1 MASATSSRRQEVAE
15 AGRRKLEQFRKQK
28 AAERAKKASQSS
40 TTQPV
45 VDNSQQSV
53 TDSDGV
59 VASMSNGPLN
69 QSAETSSNETHTK
82 SSFSGDVYNLSFSNI
97 APDDGSKERSK
108 QDYGQESVG
117 KVDFSNSLEV
127 IGSLKDLTGNTRR
140 EDVPYSNIDKQSSE
154 SFGLASTLRES
165 DGVPKDTSPFSGT
178 SMQMD
183 GFIHG
188 SGLISSRKDS
198 LQPTTRMAGTFHEVA
213 ENQQGSG
220 ELGGGSIVQKPTLS
234 SSYLFS
240 SPDTSSRPSESS
252 DFSVNFTS
260 SSPLNSA
267 KSEAIVKRSRPSF
280 LDSLNISRAPETQYQ
295 HPEIK
300 ADLVTSSGSQ
310 LTGSDGFGP
319 SYISGRRDS
328 NGPSLTSG
336 ASDSPNPFE
345 KFRSP
350 LYPAANGV
358 MPGFTDFSMPKQ
370 NDDFTALEQHIEDL
384 TQEKFSLQR
393 DLDASRAL
401 AESLASENS
410 SMTDTYNQ
418 QRGLVNQLKDDME
431 RLYQQI
437 QVQMGELESVRI
449 EYANAQLE
457 CNAADER
464 SQILASEVI
473 SLEDKA
479 LRLRSNELKLE
490 RELENAQ
497 AEMLSYKK
505 KLQSLEKDRQDLQST
520 IKALQEEKKVLQ
532 TMVQKASSG
541 GKSTDLS
548 KTSTSRKNASTST
561 EGLAISDTTPKSSNQ
576 ETDSATLLE
585 SDSSNTAII
594 PETGQLTLEG
604 FSLSVPADQMRVIH
618 NINTLIA
625 ELAIEKEEL
634 VQALSSELSRS
645 AQVQELNKELSRK
658 LEAQTKRLELVT
670 AQKMA
675 IDNVSP
681 EKQQLDSHV
690 VQERTPIA
698 DEGDEVVERVLGWIM
713 KMFPGGPSKRRTS
726 KLL

>member
-1 MASATSSRRQEVAE
+1 MASATSSRRQEDVE
-15 AGRRKLEQFRKQK
+15 AGRRKLEQFRKRK
-28 AAERAKKASQSS
+28 AAEKAKKASQN
-40 TTQPV
+40 TQP

-53 TDSDGV
+53 IDSDGAG
-59 VASMSNGPLN
+59 ASISNGPLK
-69 QSAETSSNETHTK
+69 QSAESTSNETHTK
-82 SSFSGDVYNLSFSNI
+82 DVYNLSFSNT
-97 APDDGSKERSK
+97 AMDDGSKERSR
-108 QDYGQESVG
+108 QDDGQESVG
-117 KVDFSNSLEV
+117 KVDFSNSLEL
-127 IGSLKDLTGNTRR
+127 IGSSKDLTVNTRP
-140 EDVPYSNIDKQSSE
+140 EVVPYSNIDKQSSE
-154 SFGLASTLRES
+154 SFDRASTLRETAS
-165 DGVPKDTSPFSGT
+165 LFSGT

-188 SGLISSRKDS
+188 SGLTSSRKDS
-198 LQPTTRMAGTFHEVA
+198 LQPTTRMAGSFDEVA
-213 ENQQGSG
+213 KNQQGSG
-220 ELGGGSIVQKPTLS
+220 ELGGSIVQKPTLS
-234 SSYLFS
+234 SSYLFN
-240 SPDTSSRPSESS
+240 SPDTSSRPSEPS
-252 DFSVNFTS
+252 DFSVNITS

-267 KSEAIVKRSRPSF
+267 KSEATVKRSRPSF

-295 HPEIK
+295 HPEIQ

-310 LTGSDGFGP
+310 LSGSDGFGP

-328 NGPSLTSG
+328 NGPSSLTSG
-336 ASDSPNPFE
+336 ASDYPNPFE
-345 KFRSP
+345 KFRSS

-418 QRGLVNQLKDDME
+418 QRSCQPTKDDME

-437 QVQMGELESVRI
+437 QAQMGELESVRV

-490 RELENAQ
+490 RELEKAQ
-497 AEMLSYKK
+497 TEMLSYKK

-548 KTSTSRKNASTST
+548 KNSTSRKNVSTST
-561 EGLAISDTTPKSSNQ
+561 EGLAISDTTPESSNQ
-576 ETDSATLLE
+576 ETDSTTLLE

-594 PETGQLTLEG
+594 PETRQLTLEG

-645 AQVQELNKELSRK
+645 AHVQELNKELSRK
-658 LEAQTKRLELVT
+658 LEAQTQRLELVT

-681 EKQQLDSHV
+681 EKQQPDTHV

>member
-1 MASATSSRRQEVAE
+1 LYT
-15 AGRRKLEQFRKQK
+15 LC
-28 AAERAKKASQSS
+28 
-40 TTQPV
+40 PV
-45 VDNSQQSV
+45 TFLSY
-53 TDSDGV
+53 
-59 VASMSNGPLN
+59 
-69 QSAETSSNETHTK
+69 
-82 SSFSGDVYNLSFSNI
+82 SFI
-97 APDDGSKERSK
+97 
-108 QDYGQESVG
+108 
-117 KVDFSNSLEV
+117 
-127 IGSLKDLTGNTRR
+127 
-140 EDVPYSNIDKQSSE
+140 
-154 SFGLASTLRES
+154 
-165 DGVPKDTSPFSGT
+165 
-178 SMQMD
+178 
-183 GFIHG
+183 
-188 SGLISSRKDS
+188 
-198 LQPTTRMAGTFHEVA
+198 FH
-213 ENQQGSG
+213 
-220 ELGGGSIVQKPTLS
+220 L
-234 SSYLFS
+234 
-240 SPDTSSRPSESS
+240 
-252 DFSVNFTS
+252 
-260 SSPLNSA
+260 
-267 KSEAIVKRSRPSF
+267 
-280 LDSLNISRAPETQYQ
+280 
-295 HPEIK
+295 
-300 ADLVTSSGSQ
+300 
-310 LTGSDGFGP
+310 
-319 SYISGRRDS
+319 
-328 NGPSLTSG
+328 
-336 ASDSPNPFE
+336 
-345 KFRSP
+345 
-350 LYPAANGV
+350 
-358 MPGFTDFSMPKQ
+358 
-370 NDDFTALEQHIEDL
+370 QHIEDL

-437 QVQMGELESVRI
+437 QAQMGELESVRV

-490 RELENAQ
+490 RELEKAQ
-497 AEMLSYKK
+497 TEMLSYKK

-548 KTSTSRKNASTST
+548 KNSTSRKNVSTST
-561 EGLAISDTTPKSSNQ
+561 EGLAISDTTPESSNQ
-576 ETDSATLLE
+576 ETDSTTLLE

-594 PETGQLTLEG
+594 PETRQLTLEG

-645 AQVQELNKELSRK
+645 AHVQELNKELSRK
-658 LEAQTKRLELVT
+658 LEAQTQRLELVT

-681 EKQQLDSHV
+681 EKQQPDTHV

>member
-1 MASATSSRRQEVAE
+1 MAGSFDEVA
-15 AGRRKLEQFRKQK
+15 K
-28 AAERAKKASQSS
+28 
-40 TTQPV
+40 
-45 VDNSQQSV
+45 
-53 TDSDGV
+53 
-59 VASMSNGPLN
+59 
-69 QSAETSSNETHTK
+69 
-82 SSFSGDVYNLSFSNI
+82 
-97 APDDGSKERSK
+97 
-108 QDYGQESVG
+108 
-117 KVDFSNSLEV
+117 
-127 IGSLKDLTGNTRR
+127 
-140 EDVPYSNIDKQSSE
+140 
-154 SFGLASTLRES
+154 
-165 DGVPKDTSPFSGT
+165 
-178 SMQMD
+178 
-183 GFIHG
+183 
-188 SGLISSRKDS
+188 
-198 LQPTTRMAGTFHEVA
+198 
-213 ENQQGSG
+213 NQQGSG
-220 ELGGGSIVQKPTLS
+220 ELGGSIVQKPTLS
-234 SSYLFS
+234 SSYLFN
-240 SPDTSSRPSESS
+240 SPDTSSRPSEPS
-252 DFSVNFTS
+252 DFSVNITS

-267 KSEAIVKRSRPSF
+267 KSEATVKRSRPSF

-295 HPEIK
+295 HPEIQ

-310 LTGSDGFGP
+310 LSGSDGFGP

-328 NGPSLTSG
+328 NGPSSLTSG
-336 ASDSPNPFE
+336 ASDYPNPFE
-345 KFRSP
+345 KFRSS

-437 QVQMGELESVRI
+437 QAQMGELESVRV

-490 RELENAQ
+490 RELEKAQ
-497 AEMLSYKK
+497 TEMLSYKK

-548 KTSTSRKNASTST
+548 KNSTSRKNVSTST
-561 EGLAISDTTPKSSNQ
+561 EGLAISDTTPESSNQ
-576 ETDSATLLE
+576 ETDSTTLLE

-594 PETGQLTLEG
+594 PETRQLTLEG

-645 AQVQELNKELSRK
+645 AHVQELNKELSRK
-658 LEAQTKRLELVT
+658 LEAQTQRLELVT

-681 EKQQLDSHV
+681 EKQQPDTHV

>member
-1 MASATSSRRQEVAE
+1 MASATSSRRQEDVE
-15 AGRRKLEQFRKQK
+15 AGRRKLEQFRKRK
-28 AAERAKKASQSS
+28 AAEKAKKASQN
-40 TTQPV
+40 TQP

-53 TDSDGV
+53 IDSDGAG
-59 VASMSNGPLN
+59 ASISNGPLK
-69 QSAETSSNETHTK
+69 QSAESTSNETHTK
-82 SSFSGDVYNLSFSNI
+82 DVYNLSFSNT
-97 APDDGSKERSK
+97 AMDDGSKERSR
-108 QDYGQESVG
+108 QDDGQESVG
-117 KVDFSNSLEV
+117 KVDFSNSLEL
-127 IGSLKDLTGNTRR
+127 IGSSKDLTGNTRP
-140 EDVPYSNIDKQSSE
+140 EVVPYSNIDKQSSE
-154 SFGLASTLRES
+154 SFDRASTLRETAS
-165 DGVPKDTSPFSGT
+165 LFSGT

-188 SGLISSRKDS
+188 SGLTSSRKDS
-198 LQPTTRMAGTFHEVA
+198 LQPTTRMAGSFDEVA
-213 ENQQGSG
+213 KNQQGSG
-220 ELGGGSIVQKPTLS
+220 ELGGSIVQKPTLS
-234 SSYLFS
+234 SSYLFN
-240 SPDTSSRPSESS
+240 SPDTSSRPSEPS
-252 DFSVNFTS
+252 DFSVNITS

-267 KSEAIVKRSRPSF
+267 KSEATVKRSRPSF

-295 HPEIK
+295 HPEIQ

-310 LTGSDGFGP
+310 LSGSDGFGP

-328 NGPSLTSG
+328 NGPSSLTSG
-336 ASDSPNPFE
+336 ASDYPNPFE
-345 KFRSP
+345 KFRSS

-437 QVQMGELESVRI
+437 QAQMGELESVRV

-490 RELENAQ
+490 RELEKAQ
-497 AEMLSYKK
+497 TEMLSYKK

-548 KTSTSRKNASTST
+548 KNSTSRKNVSTST
-561 EGLAISDTTPKSSNQ
+561 EGLAISDTTPESSNQ
-576 ETDSATLLE
+576 ETDSTTLLE

-594 PETGQLTLEG
+594 PETRQLTLEG

-645 AQVQELNKELSRK
+645 AHVQELNKELSRK
-658 LEAQTKRLELVT
+658 LEAQTQRLELVT

-681 EKQQLDSHV
+681 EKQQPDTHV

>member
-1 MASATSSRRQEVAE
+1 MASATSSRRQEDAE

-108 QDYGQESVG
+108 QDDGQESLG

-127 IGSLKDLTGNTRR
+127 IGSLKDLTVNTRP
-140 EDVPYSNIDKQSSE
+140 EVVPYSNIDKQSSE

-165 DGVPKDTSPFSGT
+165 DAVPNDTSPFSGT

-234 SSYLFS
+234 SSYLFR

-561 EGLAISDTTPKSSNQ
+561 EAISDTTPKSSNQ